1 VVRGRLVR
9 RRKGVDEVRET
20 KSLPGSQ
27 SDATG
32 MLSCRSRSWVRGYEA
47 GRQAGRLGGRSDAA
61 VGRRRACSEEVL
73 LCRRGSAI
81 MKENRTV
88 GCLQTRTDT
97 DRQARAGR
105 GGVLERVMG
114 EESVREDRPGQRQA
128 SRTSE
133 ASVDP

>member
-1 VVRGRLVR
+1 MSLSVLGARVR
-9 RRKGVDEVRET
+9 
-20 KSLPGSQ
+20 
-27 SDATG
+27 
-32 MLSCRSRSWVRGYEA
+32 

-73 LCRRGSAI
+73 LCRRESAI

-114 EESVREDRPGQRQA
+114 EESVREAARTRDRLAGRA
-128 SRTSE
+128 RRALTLDGRAGCGLRALGATLVSTILFR
-133 ASVDP
+133 